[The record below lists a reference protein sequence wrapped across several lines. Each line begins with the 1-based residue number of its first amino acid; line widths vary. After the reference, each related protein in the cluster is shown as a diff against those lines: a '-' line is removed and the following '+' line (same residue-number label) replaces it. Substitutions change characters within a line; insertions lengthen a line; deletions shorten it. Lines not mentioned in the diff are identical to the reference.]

1 MRRAAGK
8 LLSGKVLLSTLIL
21 VLFTVMAPGCGEQD
35 RPGNGQQAVN
45 TPGNTELPATPEPR
59 DSSAPDQGPNVKG
72 NGPVEAPG
80 TEAPRKQD
88 GKAIDYSSIVVAD
101 FDNHSQQKEF
111 DALRLGF
118 RDMLVTSLSKLN
130 SVRVVERARLQEII
144 AEQNL
149 AKTEFIDE
157 TTVVKLGKGISAH
170 KIVAGSFT
178 VLDDKIQID
187 VRLLSVETSEVE
199 LAESINGNK
208 QDIFDLHGEL
218 SQKVVA
224 GLNLQL
230 TNLQQQEIGSGQ
242 IRNFDAFNAFSQS
255 RLAAI
260 RGDQELE
267 RKRLQEALQL
277 DPQAEILLDNLK
289 RTQRRAA
296 MQIAKDRKAE
306 LESANE
312 VTKMLSDRI
321 EQYESIIAQPGRGPD
336 YFASLLT
343 LSACQG
349 LLGNFKKEQAL
360 LAQFWDDFEANVPP
374 AESTRVFREMQQHL
388 KKQTTFFADNFW
400 SGHAGI
406 IFSLGKESKAY
417 RKALLADGLIDQLHW
432 PQYSKLW
439 PFNETARFQFGNVKT
454 NPQAAALINWK
465 DSLPQGP
472 HHYVSGLTENDV
484 NYGDRNYRM
493 SPSDLEILGD
503 VLIYL
508 AQIPDATP
516 KMREEADSLISKYLY
531 QVSDE
536 RDSLNSATI
545 GRIVKS
551 LEFIGTYA
559 QKSRDRKKANK
570 LVISYSS
577 QLALMNGQQPSPAV
591 AANPFGIAN
600 DVVSIQFLW
609 HIPDGIGFDINSP
622 KDKVTQ
628 ELSDF
633 IRTVSEKT
641 LINFHYVPLANKTSN
656 KDEGDHQVFPEM
668 KPATPDNKLEMIKH
682 LKGELP
688 LRMNFGI
695 RESKPPNME
704 QVLREAFKRSKG
716 DGVIVLIIP
725 HKEKVDSLPVDLD
738 PLASANPQ
746 TTLVVVLHHKQKKT
760 TKWAK
765 LNDAQLILLQGD
777 DDELMGDW
785 KFSIYEK

>member
-1 MRRAAGK
+1 MRRAAVK

-21 VLFTVMAPGCGEQD
+21 VLFTVMAPGCGKQD

-45 TPGNTELPATPEPR
+45 TPGNTELPAAPEPR

-149 AKTEFIDE
+149 GKTEFIDE

-199 LAESINGNK
+199 LAESIQGNK
-208 QDIFDLHGEL
+208 QNIFDLHGEL
-218 SQKVVA
+218 SKKVVA

-260 RGDQELE
+260 RGDRELE

-349 LLGNFKKEQAL
+349 LLGNFKMEKEL
-360 LAQFWDDFEANVPP
+360 LIQFWTDFEANVPP
-374 AESTRVFREMQQHL
+374 AESSQVFQEIQQQL
-388 KKQTTFFADNFW
+388 EEDVSFFADNIW
-400 SGHAGI
+400 SGSGDVV
-406 IFSLGKESKAY
+406 FSLGNESKAY
-417 RKALLADGLIDQLHW
+417 RNQLLADSLTDQLYW
-432 PQYSKLW
+432 PKYSQLW
-439 PFNETARFQFGNVKT
+439 PFNSSARFNYGITKQ
-454 NPQAAALINWK
+454 NPQAAALVNWQ
-465 DSLPQGP
+465 DDLPQGP
-472 HHYVSGLTENDV
+472 HHYVDCVIKNDAH
-484 NYGDRNYRM
+484 YGDDPRWMN
-493 SPSDLEILGD
+493 PNDHEVLGN
-503 VLIYL
+503 VVIYM

-516 KMREEADSLISKYLY
+516 KMREETDSLISKYLY
-531 QVSDE
+531 EVADE
-536 RDSLNSATI
+536 RDSLDSATV

-600 DVVSIQFLW
+600 DVDSIQFLW

-641 LINFHYVPLANKTSN
+641 LINFHYVPLANKTSD
-656 KDEGDHQVFPEM
+656 KDEVDHQVFPEM
-668 KPATPDNKLEMIKH
+668 EPATPDNKLEMIKH

-688 LRMNFGI
+688 LRMNVGI

-716 DGVIVLIIP
+716 NSSIVLIIP

-738 PLASANPQ
+738 PLTSANPQ
-746 TTLVVVLHHKQKKT
+746 TNLVVVLHHKQKKT

-777 DDELMGDW
+777 DDALIGEW
-785 KFSIYEK
+785 EFKPHEK

>member
-1 MRRAAGK
+1 MRVATAN
-8 LLSGKVLLSTLIL
+8 LLSGRVLFSLFILIL
-21 VLFTVMAPGCGEQD
+21 FTIMVMGCGKQNL
-35 RPGNGQQAVN
+35 PGNGQQAAQ
-45 TPGNTELPATPEPR
+45 TPGKTERPAIPETR
-59 DSSAPDQGPNVKG
+59 NSSAPDQGSGVNG
-72 NGPVEAPG
+72 NGPDETSGTAP
-80 TEAPRKQD
+80 PRKQD

-101 FDNHSQQKEF
+101 FDNHSQQKDF

-149 AKTEFIDE
+149 GKTEFIDE

-178 VLDDKIQID
+178 VLDDKIQIG
-187 VRLLSVETSEVE
+187 VRLLSVETGEVE

-267 RKRLQEALQL
+267 RQRLQEALQL

-388 KKQTTFFADNFW
+388 KEQTTFFADNFW

-609 HIPDGIGFDINSP
+609 HIPDGLGIEFNSP
-622 KDKVTQ
+622 KKLVKK

-641 LINFHYVPLANKTSN
+641 LINFHYVPLATKTSN
-656 KDEGDHQVFPEM
+656 KDEGDHQVFPEL
-668 KPATPDNKLEMIKH
+668 KPATPDNKLEMTKH
-682 LKGELP
+682 LKGKLP
-688 LRMNFGI
+688 LRMNVGI
-695 RESKPPNME
+695 RESNPPNME

-716 DGVIVLIIP
+716 NGVIVLIIP

-738 PLASANPQ
+738 PLTSANPQ

-760 TKWAK
+760 TKWAR

-785 KFSIYEK
+785 KFNIYEK